1 MCYFLQAGCWR
12 FCWWLCLVALTAL
25 RLEAQSPT
33 PNSNSVGNP
42 SALSVEAQSSIGS
55 ASSNKSNPM
64 RIGVYV
70 DEGAGNSVNDLLS
83 VLSRFEGV
91 TVTKLKASD
100 IRSGKLAELDL
111 LIQPGGS
118 GGGQGRHLGED
129 GRESIRGFVKAGGGF
144 VGICAGSY
152 LASSDYEWSLHIL
165 DAKVID
171 RKHWNRGRGTVDIA
185 MTEPG
190 RKLLGAESQR
200 LSIHYAQ
207 GPLLAPADRADI
219 EDYETLATFETEI
232 AKNGAPEG
240 VMKGTTAIAKGKF
253 GSGLVLCFSPHPE
266 LTNGLEN
273 MVGFAIRH
281 VKRENK
287 NP

>member
-1 MCYFLQAGCWR
+1 
-12 FCWWLCLVALTAL
+12 
-25 RLEAQSPT
+25 
-33 PNSNSVGNP
+33 
-42 SALSVEAQSSIGS
+42 
-55 ASSNKSNPM
+55 
-64 RIGVYV
+64 
-70 DEGAGNSVNDLLS
+70 
-83 VLSRFEGV
+83 
-91 TVTKLKASD
+91 
-100 IRSGKLAELDL
+100 
-111 LIQPGGS
+111 
-118 GGGQGRHLGED
+118 
-129 GRESIRGFVKAGGGF
+129 
-144 VGICAGSY
+144 
-152 LASSDYEWSLHIL
+152 
-165 DAKVID
+165 
-171 RKHWNRGRGTVDIA
+171 

-240 VMKGTTAIAKGKF
+240 VMKGTTAIAKGRF